1 MIKRATK
8 PMKKKNHYYI
18 GTYIIIAIVVL
29 FVLLPIYIMVIT
41 SLTSSQEA
49 NNAMFSWWPKE
60 GLTVQAY
67 IDAFSNKTGDTTLIR
82 AFLNTLWIYIP
93 GIIVGLFTA
102 TISGYAFAK
111 MNFIGKNVLFSFLIA
126 TMAIPNSMGMVA
138 NFIMYDT
145 IGWINTPFPLMIPP
159 MFGTVTVMFFMR
171 QFISG
176 IPSTLLEAGKVDG
189 LRNFG
194 CCMRIALP
202 ISVPAI
208 VAQFILQFIV
218 AYNDYLN
225 PLLYLQDAN
234 MYTLQIALAYFQDVY
249 IQDWSLRMAGCVIA
263 IVPMVVLYFAA
274 QKYILRGVAVQGG
287 VKG

>member
-1 MIKRATK
+1 
-8 PMKKKNHYYI
+8 
-18 GTYIIIAIVVL
+18 
-29 FVLLPIYIMVIT
+29 
-41 SLTSSQEA
+41 
-49 NNAMFSWWPKE
+49 
-60 GLTVQAY
+60 
-67 IDAFSNKTGDTTLIR
+67 
-82 AFLNTLWIYIP
+82 
-93 GIIVGLFTA
+93 
-102 TISGYAFAK
+102 
-111 MNFIGKNVLFSFLIA
+111 
-126 TMAIPNSMGMVA
+126 MAIPNSMGMVA

>member
-1 MIKRATK
+1 M
-8 PMKKKNHYYI
+8 
-18 GTYIIIAIVVL
+18 
-29 FVLLPIYIMVIT
+29 
-41 SLTSSQEA
+41 
-49 NNAMFSWWPKE
+49 
-60 GLTVQAY
+60 
-67 IDAFSNKTGDTTLIR
+67 
-82 AFLNTLWIYIP
+82 
-93 GIIVGLFTA
+93 
-102 TISGYAFAK
+102 
-111 MNFIGKNVLFSFLIA
+111 
-126 TMAIPNSMGMVA
+126 
-138 NFIMYDT
+138 
-145 IGWINTPFPLMIPP
+145 
-159 MFGTVTVMFFMR
+159 
-171 QFISG
+171 
-176 IPSTLLEAGKVDG
+176 DG